1 MMAAL
6 EVVGVFIGFALA
18 VAVLF
23 FAIAIPV
30 AAVSRVGMW
39 LMRCVWGKRA

>member
-18 VAVLF
+18 IAVLF
-23 FAIAIPV
+23 FAVAIPV
-30 AAVSRVGMW
+30 VAVTRAGTW
-39 LMRCVWGKRA
+39 LMSLVWTKGR